1 MDSDAAPV
9 APGGSSYG
17 AVVIGATGAVG
28 SALVRELIASPRCE
42 RVVALSRRQTDALGI
57 STKLTVHVID
67 LAQVETA
74 TRGLAA
80 GCKAAFCTLG
90 LGQPSRASF
99 QEFWRVD
106 VEYAGAFARGA
117 AQAGAEHISLLSS
130 VGANAASRTRYLR
143 VKGSAEQMMER
154 SGIPRVSCFRPS
166 LLVTREIRYGVQ
178 DRLTQALF
186 PLIAPLLPARY
197 HQIRVEDLARA
208 MRVNAERPAGA
219 GVEVLEYPDFVRL

>member
-1 MDSDAAPV
+1 MDSETYRA
-9 APGGSSYG
+9 S
-17 AVVIGATGAVG
+17 VVGATGAVG

-42 RVVALSRRQTDALGI
+42 RVVALSRRQTDALGT
-57 STKLTVHVID
+57 STKLTVHVVD
-67 LAQVETA
+67 LAQLEAA
-74 TRGLAA
+74 TRERTA
-80 GCKAAFCTLG
+80 GCDAAFCTLG

-99 QEFWRVD
+99 EEFWRVD

-117 AQAGAEHISLLSS
+117 AQAGAQHITLLSS

-154 SGIPRVSCFRPS
+154 SGIPRVSLFRPS
-166 LLVTREIRYGVQ
+166 MLVTRTIRYGLQ
-178 DRLTQALF
+178 DRVMQALF
-186 PLIAPLLPARY
+186 PLVAPLLPARY

-219 GVEVLEYPDFVRL
+219 GVTVLEYPDFVRL